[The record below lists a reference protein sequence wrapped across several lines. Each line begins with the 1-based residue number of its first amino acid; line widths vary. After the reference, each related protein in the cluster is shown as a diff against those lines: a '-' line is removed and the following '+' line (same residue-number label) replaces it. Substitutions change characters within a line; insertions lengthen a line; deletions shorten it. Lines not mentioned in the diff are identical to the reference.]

1 MRAGV
6 RIRRFGPLALAAL
19 AGLGLGLGV
28 RPYALAVFHTAQGM
42 AALDEALRPVFPDR
56 LAPEQ
61 ILDPGRLAQGVA
73 HLQAALAWDPRH
85 RAARRGL
92 ARAYAAQN
100 RPDLALEALRPALV
114 AFPNDPLLW
123 LEWGDLQ
130 DMRGDAEAAVE
141 AYERGR
147 VGNRAAPLI
156 ANYFKLADAQVAQGS
171 GELAIRFWQRVLAL
185 DPGNLAARYRL
196 WRAGRALG
204 DMAAAVEQTAWL
216 RRFPAGSVRV
226 PVDLDFRLPR
236 AQGETMARLVEEG
249 IWDAATLHRVVGA
262 QAARFADGLEGRMT
276 EQLLSAL
283 EGRRPLDPRIRFAQ
297 AEVRHRRGEWEAAA
311 ALYRAVL
318 EEDPED
324 PRGALRLGMVA
335 EARAAAGSPEALQEA
350 AAWYRAYRDRVPL
363 DLLGLRRWVEACEA
377 LARQGG
383 AAAAC
388 AGSGVGRREL
398 EDRME
403 DRALVARLLGVPV
416 ERLILGPNLVENGGF
431 EAWAEGQPVGWSWSD
446 MSNRPPWDP
455 GLFLGGVEALDAY
468 AGRRAARVDG
478 LWVAREEGR
487 EAARAGYWAA
497 KVPLRPGA
505 LYLLSFAYRSDLA
518 PGAWVGV
525 WVSDRPEV
533 LFAGDRWLP
542 DTGGAWRRAVL
553 LGWNRA
559 ADGTIAVLLRLW
571 GEGTVLFDEVA
582 VREVQGANAAALE
595 ALSFPILVL
604 R

>member
-1 MRAGV
+1 MRARM

-19 AGLGLGLGV
+19 VGLSLGLGV

-56 LAPEQ
+56 LAPEH

-100 RPDLALEALRPALV
+100 RPELALEALRPALS

-130 DMRGDAEAAVE
+130 DMQGNAEAAVK
-141 AYERGR
+141 AYERGH
-147 VGNRAAPLI
+147 VGNRTTPLI
-156 ANYFKLADAQVAQGS
+156 VNYLKLADAQVVQGS

-185 DPGNLAARYRL
+185 DPSNLAARYRL
-196 WRAGRALG
+196 WRALG
-204 DMAAAVEQTAWL
+204 DMAAAAEQMTWL
-216 RRFPAGSVRV
+216 RHFPAESVRV

-249 IWDAATLHRVVGA
+249 IWDAALLHRVVRA
-262 QAARFADGLEGRMT
+262 QAARFADGLEGLMT
-276 EQLLSAL
+276 EQLLRAL
-283 EGRRPLDPRIRFAQ
+283 EGRRPLDPWIRFAR
-297 AEVRHRRGEWEAAA
+297 AEVWHRRGEWEAAA
-311 ALYRAVL
+311 ALYRALL
-318 EEDPED
+318 EESLED
-324 PRGALRLGMVA
+324 PRAELRLGMVA
-335 EARAAAGSPEALQEA
+335 ESRAAAGSPEALQEA
-350 AAWYRAYRDRVPL
+350 AWWYRAYRDRAPL

-377 LARQGG
+377 LARQGV

-388 AGSGVGRREL
+388 AGSAAGRREL
-398 EDRME
+398 EDRTE
-403 DRALVARLLGVPV
+403 DRALVAQLLGIPV

-431 EAWAEGQPVGWSWSD
+431 EAWAEGGPVGWSWSD

-455 GLFLGGVEALDAY
+455 GLFLGGAEELDAY

-497 KVPLRPGA
+497 KVPLQPGG
-505 LYLLSFAYRSDLA
+505 LYLLSFAYRADLA

-533 LFAGDRWLP
+533 LFAGDRPLP

-559 ADGTIAVLLRLW
+559 AEGTIAVLLRLW

-582 VREVQGANAAALE
+582 VREVQGADPAALG